1 MNEWRFEATSPEQLG
16 PLLNCLEALARQYH
30 ILTFS
35 GEPGAGKTTLIAMFC
50 AQLGVQETVSSPTF
64 SLINE
69 YRSPKGN
76 IIHADWYRVHSA
88 EELFDAGMLEYLD
101 SGSLCL
107 VEWPSVV
114 PEIWEQYPHIAVE
127 ISQPDGH
134 VGRSYRVT
142 G

>member
-35 GEPGAGKTTLIAMFC
+35 GEPGAGKTTLIARLC
-50 AQLGVQETVSSPTF
+50 AQLGVQEPVNSPTF

-69 YRSPKGN
+69 YRSSKGN

-88 EELFDAGMLEYLD
+88 EELFDAGMVEYLD
-101 SGSLCL
+101 SGALCL

-114 PEIWEQYPHIAVE
+114 PEIWAHYPHAAVE
-127 ISQPDGH
+127 ITQLNGSA
-134 VGRSYRVT
+134 GRSYRVI